1 MMKLAATSCT
11 ALAILLF
18 SSANGTAAGAATVS
32 GTITDASGAMV
43 PTARLLL
50 TPVGEGK
57 TYAATSNEVGSWE
70 LRSVAAGEYTLEV
83 RRPGFAAYRQRMIVP
98 EDKPVQLDVRLSVG
112 MIEENLNVQGQG
124 LPQPSAAPRPAGMP
138 SRISIGGNVQAA
150 KLLRQPRPA
159 YPPHLKSAGITG
171 LVVLQAVIG
180 REGDI
185 IRLESIAPD
194 VHPDL
199 VEAATAAVQ
208 QWKYQPTLLNGVPV
222 EVVTVVNV
230 NFSLAP

>member
-1 MMKLAATSCT
+1 
-11 ALAILLF
+11 
-18 SSANGTAAGAATVS
+18 
-32 GTITDASGAMV
+32 
-43 PTARLLL
+43 
-50 TPVGEGK
+50 
-57 TYAATSNEVGSWE
+57 
-70 LRSVAAGEYTLEV
+70 
-83 RRPGFAAYRQRMIVP
+83 
-98 EDKPVQLDVRLSVG
+98 